1 MRGVCEVE
9 LRVAC
14 ASDIDMY
21 LSTLMH
27 VNFHA
32 IAFAN
37 SAAFLDVGNKIK
49 SINKC
54 ACE

>member
-1 MRGVCEVE
+1 MKSS
-9 LRVAC
+9 C

-27 VNFHA
+27 VIFHV
-32 IAFAN
+32 ISFAN